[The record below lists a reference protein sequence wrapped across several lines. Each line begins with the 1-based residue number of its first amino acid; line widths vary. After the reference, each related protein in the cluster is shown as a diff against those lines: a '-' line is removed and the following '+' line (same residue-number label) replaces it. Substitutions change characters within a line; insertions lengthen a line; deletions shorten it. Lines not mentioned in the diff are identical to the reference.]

1 MTDVPDHDRDH
12 DRDDDDAIDSG
23 EHEGLG
29 SKHVAPAPVGGAL
42 TSLAAL
48 SAALANVPVG
58 TYLGR
63 TGLPMLL
70 FKSRQN
76 GTWMFGQR
84 KTIPE
89 PGSKWAVNPTTFSWG
104 YVSFGANN
112 KRVGEVMVPVSQS
125 KPDVTKLP
133 VTDFPWQNQMAVNM
147 KCISG
152 VDSGVEVIF
161 KATTDGALSALDELL
176 GKVRNQIESEKGKG
190 KTIQD
195 AEIAPYLLLEND
207 SYPHREHG
215 KTFIPVMTIVG
226 WMPLS
231 GPIPTPVEPTP
242 GPGSGPAAA
251 AAEQPRRRR
260 VA

>member
-12 DRDDDDAIDSG
+12 DRDDDDDAIDSG
-23 EHEGLG
+23 EHEGFG
-29 SKHVAPAPVGGAL
+29 SKHVAPAPAGGA
-42 TSLAAL
+42 LAAL
-48 SAALANVPVG
+48 SAALANVPAG

-89 PGSKWAVNPTTFSWG
+89 PGSKWAANPTTFTWG

-112 KRVGEVMVPVSQS
+112 KRAGEVMVPVSQA
-125 KPDVTKLP
+125 KPDITKLP
-133 VTDFPWQNQMAVNM
+133 DTGFPWQDQMAVNM
-147 KCISG
+147 KCITG
-152 VDSGVEVIF
+152 VDAGVEVIF
-161 KATTDGALSALDELL
+161 KATTDGALTALNELL
-176 GKVRNQIESEKGKG
+176 EKVRNQIESQKGKG
-190 KTIQD
+190 KTIHD
-195 AEIAPYLLLEND
+195 AEIAPFMLLEND
-207 SYPHREHG
+207 SYPHREYG
-215 KTFIPVMTIVG
+215 KTWIPILTIVG

-231 GPIPTPVEPTP
+231 GPAPAPAPAPAPEPPPVD
-242 GPGSGPAAA
+242 
-251 AAEQPRRRR
+251 QPRRRR

>member
-12 DRDDDDAIDSG
+12 DRDDDDDAIDSG
-23 EHEGLG
+23 EHEGFG
-29 SKHVAPAPVGGAL
+29 SKHVAPAPAGGA
-42 TSLAAL
+42 LAAL
-48 SAALANVPVG
+48 SAALANVPAG

-89 PGSKWAVNPTTFSWG
+89 PGSKWAANPTTFTWG

-112 KRVGEVMVPVSQS
+112 KRAGEVMVPVSQA
-125 KPDVTKLP
+125 KPDITKLP
-133 VTDFPWQNQMAVNM
+133 DTGFPWQDQMAVNM
-147 KCISG
+147 KCITG
-152 VDSGVEVIF
+152 VDAGVEVIF
-161 KATTDGALSALDELL
+161 KATTDGALTALNELL
-176 GKVRNQIESEKGKG
+176 EKVRNQIESEKGKG
-190 KTIQD
+190 KTIHD
-195 AEIAPYLLLEND
+195 AEIAPFMLLEND
-207 SYPHREHG
+207 SYPHREYG
-215 KTFIPVMTIVG
+215 KTWIPILTIVG

-231 GPIPTPVEPTP
+231 GPAPAPAPAPAPEPPPVD
-242 GPGSGPAAA
+242 
-251 AAEQPRRRR
+251 QPRRRR

>member
-12 DRDDDDAIDSG
+12 DRDDDDDAIDSG
-23 EHEGLG
+23 EHEGFG
-29 SKHVAPAPVGGAL
+29 SKHVAPAPAGGAL

-48 SAALANVPVG
+48 SAALANVPAG

-89 PGSKWAVNPTTFSWG
+89 PGSKWAANP
-104 YVSFGANN
+104 
-112 KRVGEVMVPVSQS
+112 
-125 KPDVTKLP
+125 DITKLP
-133 VTDFPWQNQMAVNM
+133 DTGFPWQDQMAVNM
-147 KCISG
+147 KCITG
-152 VDSGVEVIF
+152 VDAGVEVIF
-161 KATTDGALSALDELL
+161 KATTDGALTALNELL
-176 GKVRNQIESEKGKG
+176 EKVRNQIESEKGKG
-190 KTIQD
+190 KTIHD
-195 AEIAPYLLLEND
+195 AEIAPFMLLEND
-207 SYPHREHG
+207 SYPHREYG
-215 KTFIPVMTIVG
+215 KTWIPILTIVG

-231 GPIPTPVEPTP
+231 GPAPAPAPAPAPEPPPVD
-242 GPGSGPAAA
+242 
-251 AAEQPRRRR
+251 QPRRRR

>member
-12 DRDDDDAIDSG
+12 DRDDDDDAIDSG
-23 EHEGLG
+23 EHEGFG
-29 SKHVAPAPVGGAL
+29 SKHVAPAPAGGAL

-48 SAALANVPVG
+48 SAALANVPAG

-89 PGSKWAVNPTTFSWG
+89 PGSKWAANPTTFTWG

-112 KRVGEVMVPVSQS
+112 KRAGEVMVPVSQA
-125 KPDVTKLP
+125 KPDITKLP
-133 VTDFPWQNQMAVNM
+133 DTGFPWQDQMAVNM
-147 KCISG
+147 KCITG
-152 VDSGVEVIF
+152 VDAGVEVIF
-161 KATTDGALSALDELL
+161 KATTDGALTALNELL
-176 GKVRNQIESEKGKG
+176 EKVRNQIESEKGKG
-190 KTIQD
+190 KTIHD
-195 AEIAPYLLLEND
+195 AEIAPSMLLEND
-207 SYPHREHG
+207 SYPHREFG
-215 KTFIPVMTIVG
+215 KTWIPILTIVG

-231 GPIPTPVEPTP
+231 GPAPAPAPAPAPEPPPVD
-242 GPGSGPAAA
+242 
-251 AAEQPRRRR
+251 QPRRRR